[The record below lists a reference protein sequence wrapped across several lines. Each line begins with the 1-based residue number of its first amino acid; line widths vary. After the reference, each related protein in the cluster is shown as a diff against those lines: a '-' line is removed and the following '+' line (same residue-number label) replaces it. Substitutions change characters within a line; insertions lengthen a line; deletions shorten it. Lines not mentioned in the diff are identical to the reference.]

1 MSFRLLRAGLF
12 GFGAARVPFHK
23 GVAYEIV
30 GNRFFLTSRYI
41 LLSFALAS
49 SMGLASTSNA
59 FAHCFVGARFFPAT
73 LATDDPCVADEM
85 SLPTVSW
92 SKTAD
97 MPPASEW
104 DISGEI
110 SKRITENFG
119 VSIGQTW
126 TQIRQPDGTV
136 TAGFQDLETTFQ
148 YQVLKDPSHELALLA
163 GVIVDWGNTGA
174 NNSGLGTS
182 YSLVTP
188 TFYFGQGFGELPETL
203 SWARPFAVTGQ
214 VGYQIPTS
222 NFDFTQSVF
231 IPQQLVYGAS
241 LQYSMPYLKSEV
253 IDLQLPDF
261 INHLIPIVEATFTT
275 PVANNFGNSYTT
287 TGTINPGVIWV
298 GSYFQVGLEA
308 TIPINRESGSGVGV
322 LGQLHL
328 YLDDMFPRTVG
339 QPLFGGTSAAPRKLT
354 F

>member
-1 MSFRLLRAGLF
+1 MTG
-12 GFGAARVPFHK
+12 
-23 GVAYEIV
+23 EI
-30 GNRFFLTSRYI
+30 LMSRYTP
-41 LLSFALAS
+41 LSFALAS
-49 SMGLASTSNA
+49 FFALAFTSDA

-85 SLPTVSW
+85 SLPTVQW

-97 MPPASEW
+97 TPPATEL
-104 DISGEI
+104 DFSGEI

-119 VSIGQTW
+119 VSIGETW
-126 TQIRQPDGTV
+126 TQTRQPDGSV
-136 TAGFQDLETTFQ
+136 TSGFQNLETAFQ
-148 YQVLKDPSHELALLA
+148 YQLLKDRSHELALLA

-174 NNSGLGTS
+174 VNSGIDTP

-188 TFYFGQGFGELPETL
+188 TLYFGKGFGELPETL

-222 NFDFTQSVF
+222 SFDITQGLF
-231 IPQQLVYGAS
+231 IPQQAVYGAS
-241 LQYSMPYLKSEV
+241 LQYSLPYLKSEV
-253 IDLQLPDF
+253 IDLGLPDF
-261 INHLIPIVEATFTT
+261 FNHLIPIIEASLST
-275 PVANNFGNSYTT
+275 PVANNFGNPYTT

-298 GSYFQVGLEA
+298 GGYFQVGLEA
-308 TIPINRESGSGVGV
+308 VIPINRDSGSGVGV

-328 YLDDMFPRTVG
+328 YLDDMFPTTVG
-339 QPLFGGTSAAPRKLT
+339 QPLLGGTSASPRKLT